1 MHDSRKYESRG
12 KQLINICKSA
22 AGKIKK
28 YDVDEFEIFTA
39 SSVDNDIEIF
49 KSKIETLSFSDSI
62 GIGIRI
68 FKDKSVGYAYT
79 TVLENKSIEDCI
91 EKAVLNSK
99 ITGREKYNY
108 LPKEEEYIYK
118 KKLISDKLLF
128 RESLLNY
135 GIEDKVSIAKKL
147 EDLTRSKDK
156 RITDIENVSYRDSI
170 YETAILNSAGFC
182 NNYKKTTCMIYIN
195 VISRE
200 GNDTSTGDF
209 FGCGRSPDVI
219 DLNRVADKAAE
230 RSVAVLGGKKIKSDR
245 VSLLLDPAVS
255 AQFLS
260 VIADGITADSVQK
273 RKSVFEDK
281 IGEKIFSADINIF
294 DDGTLAEGLA
304 SRPFDGEGVIKG
316 KTCVFDKGYLK
327 TYLYN
332 TYTARK
338 DKTLS
343 TGNAVRA
350 SYRSTPEVGISNF
363 YIEPS
368 KYGFNEL
375 LRDLKEGFYVID
387 VIGMHSG
394 VNNISGQISVGAKG
408 LWIKNKRTKNP
419 VKEVTIATDIL
430 SFCKSIE
437 KVGSDLEFF
446 PLNGYVGSPSLLFRN
461 VTDSGLCKI
470 YYRQLKFL

>member
-1 MHDSRKYESRG
+1 MQNNRKYRVRVR
-12 KQLINICKSA
+12 QLINICKDTA
-22 AGKIKK
+22 RKIKK
-28 YDVDEFEIFTA
+28 YNVDEFEIFTA
-39 SSVDNDIEIF
+39 SSVDNEIEIF

-79 TVLENKSIEDCI
+79 TVLGDNSIEDCI
-91 EKAVLNSK
+91 KKAVSNSE
-99 ITGREKYNY
+99 ITGKEEYNY
-108 LPKEEEYIYK
+108 LPVEEEYAHK
-118 KKLISDKLLF
+118 RKLISDELLF
-128 RESLLNY
+128 RENLLDY
-135 GIEDKVSIAKKL
+135 RIEDKVAMAKKL

-156 RITDIENVSYRDSI
+156 RITDIENVAYQDSI

-182 NNYKKTTCMIYIN
+182 DNYKKTTCLIYVN
-195 VISRE
+195 AISKE
-200 GNDTSTGDF
+200 GNDTSTGDY
-209 FGCGRSPDVI
+209 FGCGRSPDDI
-219 DLNRVADKAAE
+219 DLNHVASKAAD
-230 RSVAVLGGKKIKSDR
+230 RSVSILGGKKIKSDR

-273 RKSVFEDK
+273 KKSVFEGK

-294 DDGTLAEGLA
+294 DDGTLPEGL
-304 SRPFDGEGVIKG
+304 SSKPFDGEGVIKG
-316 KTCVFDKGYLK
+316 RTCVFNKGYLK

-332 TYTARK
+332 TFTARK

-368 KYGFNEL
+368 KDGFNEL
-375 LRDLKEGFYVID
+375 LGHMKDGFYVID
-387 VIGMHSG
+387 IIGMHSG
-394 VNNISGQISVGAKG
+394 VNHVSGQISVGAKG
-408 LWIKNKRTKNP
+408 LWIKNSKPENP

-430 SFCKSIE
+430 NFCKSIE
-437 KVGSDLEFF
+437 KVGSDFAFF
-446 PLNGYVGSPSLLFRN
+446 PLSGYVGSPSLLVRD
-461 VTDSGLCKI
+461 VTISGK
-470 YYRQLKFL
+470 